1 MTLTKDRKTNITG
14 YLSIK
19 VIEALESLARDSKS
33 SRNNLLEEAILDFLE
48 KRKVKI

>member
-19 VIEALESLARDSKS
+19 VIEALETLARESKL

-48 KRKVKI
+48 KKKAQV